1 MCKGK
6 KKCNSCNSIKIG
18 NTMAKKRSRSR
29 GGVTFKMEDLA
40 IAGGSAVVALGA
52 NKFINTV
59 VAKQSETV
67 QQYLGYGIPMLKAAV
82 GGYLATKK
90 GMSRTMRVAGLGV
103 AATGAMELGIK
114 LLPEFVGI
122 GSPGDA
128 YTSLIG
134 ATDPILRLSVDPS
147 SSGVGASAIYGAEKE
162 EALVIQ

>member
-1 MCKGK
+1 MCKGS
-6 KKCNSCNSIKIG
+6 KKCKKCNSIKIG
-18 NTMAKKRSRSR
+18 NTMARKRRSR

-40 IAGGSAVVALGA
+40 IAGGSAVAALGA
-52 NKFINTV
+52 NKIINRV
-59 VAKQSETV
+59 VASQSESV
-67 QQYLGYGIPMLKAAV
+67 QQYLGYGIPLLKAAV
-82 GGYLATKK
+82 GGYMATQK

-134 ATDPILRLSVDPS
+134 ATDPVLRLSVDPS
-147 SSGVGASAIYGAEKE
+147 ANGVGAAAVYGAEKE
-162 EALVIQ
+162 EALIIQ